1 MINASTKSLT
11 SKYDTNIFKA
21 PDAVKEV
28 APDFQVPDDVPE
40 ELEPLP
46 VKGTCH
52 L

>member
-1 MINASTKSLT
+1 MINVSTDPLT

-21 PDAVKEV
+21 PEAMKEV
-28 APDFQVPDDVPE
+28 AASTQVSDDVLQEP
-40 ELEPLP
+40 EPLP

>member
-1 MINASTKSLT
+1 MINASTESLT

-21 PDAVKEV
+21 PEAVKEV
-28 APDFQVPDDVPE
+28 APDLRVSDDVPE

-46 VKGTCH
+46 MKGTCH